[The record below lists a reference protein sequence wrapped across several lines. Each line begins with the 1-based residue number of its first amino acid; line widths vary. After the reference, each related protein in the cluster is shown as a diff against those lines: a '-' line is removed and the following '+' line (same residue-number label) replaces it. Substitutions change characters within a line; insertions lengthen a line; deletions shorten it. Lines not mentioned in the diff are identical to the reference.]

1 MKSLFQLIF
10 LCFCY
15 LNLSAQNLKEKQK
28 LNQFKACR
36 ENQCRIM
43 RSFLL
48 AEHFLETDDI
58 ESSQKWLQKTKDLIS
73 PKNIDTTTVFI
84 HSLQSELFYYMGLF
98 QFGTY
103 EAEKGIEK
111 ALQLN
116 DSTLIADAYFFLG
129 INQVEIDAFKE
140 ANKSLWESKK
150 YCPKKSG
157 KKFIR
162 SCIQNEHIY
171 NNIAQLKF
179 KTQELDS
186 AVWYNKRAYQ
196 MALKNKSKRGIPNAE
211 KAFGQIYASK
221 KQKDSAV
228 YYFKK
233 SIQSA
238 NNSDYFDIAL
248 LDYAYLMECY
258 SDNQTMSI
266 QWFDQGIELIK
277 QKIINIAY
285 QRYFYTIAL
294 SVFKKNNQIEKAAY
308 VQDKIIAIDD
318 ETQLKGNFY
327 IQDITQQ
334 YAKNENKLLNF
345 QIEELTKERRYT
357 LLQLFVA
364 LLGVL
369 ISVLIIII
377 VKRKNKTQQTLLNQ
391 KSDIS
396 KDLHD
401 DIGSGLSSI
410 LIHADLLLKDKNTEE
425 KQKVLASKIVQ
436 TGKEISQQ
444 LNTFIWSLS
453 TDNNGLQNFTEYV
466 KHYGMGLL
474 ESTEI
479 EFEFFTNIV
488 SKETIIIDG
497 TQRKHLFLC
506 VKELLNNAVK
516 HAKAQKITVGIKVTD
531 KNILEIVVEDDG
543 QGMNKEN
550 QFGNGITNIKKR
562 IELLSGKV
570 DFTQKNGLKVTMRIP
585 LK

>member
-1 MKSLFQLIF
+1 M
-10 LCFCY
+10 
-15 LNLSAQNLKEKQK
+15 
-28 LNQFKACR
+28 
-36 ENQCRIM
+36 
-43 RSFLL
+43 
-48 AEHFLETDDI
+48 
-58 ESSQKWLQKTKDLIS
+58 
-73 PKNIDTTTVFI
+73 
-84 HSLQSELFYYMGLF
+84 
-98 QFGTY
+98 
-103 EAEKGIEK
+103 
-111 ALQLN
+111 
-116 DSTLIADAYFFLG
+116 
-129 INQVEIDAFKE
+129 
-140 ANKSLWESKK
+140 
-150 YCPKKSG
+150 
-157 KKFIR
+157 
-162 SCIQNEHIY
+162 
-171 NNIAQLKF
+171 
-179 KTQELDS
+179 
-186 AVWYNKRAYQ
+186 
-196 MALKNKSKRGIPNAE
+196 
-211 KAFGQIYASK
+211 
-221 KQKDSAV
+221 
-228 YYFKK
+228 
-233 SIQSA
+233 
-238 NNSDYFDIAL
+238 
-248 LDYAYLMECY
+248 
-258 SDNQTMSI
+258 
-266 QWFDQGIELIK
+266 
-277 QKIINIAY
+277 
-285 QRYFYTIAL
+285 
-294 SVFKKNNQIEKAAY
+294 
-308 VQDKIIAIDD
+308 
-318 ETQLKGNFY
+318 
-327 IQDITQQ
+327 
-334 YAKNENKLLNF
+334 
-345 QIEELTKERRYT
+345 
-357 LLQLFVA
+357 
-364 LLGVL
+364 
-369 ISVLIIII
+369 IIII

>member
-1 MKSLFQLIF
+1 MKLLIQIFF
-10 LCFCY
+10 LSCC
-15 LNLSAQNLKEKQK
+15 LNLTAQVQTEKEKVD
-28 LNQFKACR
+28 LFNACR
-36 ENQCRIM
+36 DNQCRVK
-43 RSFLL
+43 RSFLM

-58 ESSQKWLQKTKDLIS
+58 ESAQKWLQKTKDLVS
-73 PKNIDTTTVFI
+73 PKATDTTTVFI

-129 INQVEIDAFKE
+129 INQVEIDAFEE

-157 KKFIR
+157 KQFIR

-211 KAFGQIYASK
+211 KTFGQIYASK
-221 KQKDSAV
+221 KQTDSAV
-228 YYFKK
+228 YYFKT

-238 NNSDYFDIAL
+238 KHSAYYDIAL

-258 SDNQTMSI
+258 TTNQTLRN
-266 QWFDQGIELIK
+266 QWFDQGTQLIK

-318 ETQLKGNFY
+318 VTRLKGNFF
-327 IQDITQQ
+327 IQDITAQ
-334 YAKNENKLLNF
+334 YAKNENKLLSF
-345 QIEELTKERRYT
+345 QIAELTQERRYT
-357 LLQLFVA
+357 FLQLIAA
-364 LLGVL
+364 LLAVL
-369 ISVLIIII
+369 LSILFIIII
-377 VKRKNKTQQTLLNQ
+377 RRKNKVQQTLLNQ
-391 KSDIS
+391 KNDIS

-410 LIHADLLLKDKNTEE
+410 LIHADLMLKDKTAVE
-425 KQKVLASKIVQ
+425 KQKVLAGKIVQ

-444 LNTFIWSLS
+444 LNTFIWSLNN
-453 TDNNGLQNFTEYV
+453 DNNDLQNFAEYV
-466 KHYGMGLL
+466 KQYGMNLL
-474 ESTEI
+474 ESTNI
-479 EFEFFTNIV
+479 EFEFTTNIA

-497 TQRKHLFLC
+497 AQRKHLFLC

-516 HAKAQKITVGIKVTD
+516 HAKAQKITVGIKVAD
-531 KNILEIVVEDDG
+531 KNILEIVVGDNG

-562 IELLSGKV
+562 IESLDGKV
-570 DFTQKNGLKVTMRIP
+570 NFAHHEGLRVTLQIP